1 MYILQTY
8 KTFIVMIVF
17 LMIHSISSSQY
28 ILKENEKNYICYT
41 EEENRIIGIFIL
53 ENISK
58 DSIIAQQ
65 EVIQATLKNQILL
78 LNSINNNNKEIVSSI
93 EKDKDILKEQRDLF
107 KADNKRYR
115 IYNKILIG
123 VTVAI
128 TIIALLQ

>member
-1 MYILQTY
+1 M
-8 KTFIVMIVF
+8 
-17 LMIHSISSSQY
+17 
-28 ILKENEKNYICYT
+28 KENEKNYICYT

-53 ENISK
+53 ENITK
-58 DSIIAQQ
+58 DSIITQQ

>member
-1 MYILQTY
+1 M
-8 KTFIVMIVF
+8 
-17 LMIHSISSSQY
+17 
-28 ILKENEKNYICYT
+28 KENEKNYICYT
-41 EEENRIIGIFIL
+41 EEENRIIGVFIL

-93 EKDKDILKEQRDLF
+93 EKDKDILEEQRNLF
-107 KADNKRYR
+107 KADSKRYR
-115 IYNKILIG
+115 LYNKILIG
-123 VTVAI
+123 VTVTI

>member
-1 MYILQTY
+1 M
-8 KTFIVMIVF
+8 
-17 LMIHSISSSQY
+17 
-28 ILKENEKNYICYT
+28 KENEKNYICYT

-53 ENISK
+53 ENITK
-58 DSIIAQQ
+58 DSIITQQ

-107 KADNKRYR
+107 KTDNKRYR

>member
-1 MYILQTY
+1 M
-8 KTFIVMIVF
+8 
-17 LMIHSISSSQY
+17 
-28 ILKENEKNYICYT
+28 KENEKNYICYT

-65 EVIQATLKNQILL
+65 EVIQATLKNQIILL
-78 LNSINNNNKEIVSSI
+78 TNINSNNKEIVSSI
-93 EKDKDILKEQRDLF
+93 EKDKYILEEQRDLF

-128 TIIALLQ
+128 TIIALLK

>member
-1 MYILQTY
+1 M
-8 KTFIVMIVF
+8 
-17 LMIHSISSSQY
+17 
-28 ILKENEKNYICYT
+28 KENEKNYICYT

-58 DSIIAQQ
+58 DSIITQQ

>member
-1 MYILQTY
+1 M
-8 KTFIVMIVF
+8 
-17 LMIHSISSSQY
+17 
-28 ILKENEKNYICYT
+28 KENEKNYICYT

-58 DSIIAQQ
+58 DSIITQQ

-78 LNSINNNNKEIVSSI
+78 LNSINSNNKEIVSSI

>member
-1 MYILQTY
+1 M
-8 KTFIVMIVF
+8 
-17 LMIHSISSSQY
+17 
-28 ILKENEKNYICYT
+28 KENEKNYICYT

-58 DSIIAQQ
+58 DSIITQQ

-115 IYNKILIG
+115 LYNKILIG